1 MQIWEITLQ
10 ELSEHAVWYFPM
22 SEDVEGD
29 ETTICPATENI
40 ALDPNSQ
47 IIVRSKFTDAVGSEF
62 FGYLYYGLLEIE
74 YSQPCMFVDNKPVN
88 FWFGI
93 TKPKEADL
101 VELKFPIVAVSLPV
115 FGLVAK
121 SIKIDGYGFID

>member
-1 MQIWEITLQ
+1 MQIWEITLK
-10 ELSEHAVWYFPM
+10 ELSDHAVWYFPM
-22 SEDVEGD
+22 YEDDECD
-29 ETTICPATENI
+29 ETSVLPATEKI

-47 IIVRSKFTDAVGSEF
+47 IIVRSKFTDAVGVEF
-62 FGYLYYGLLEIE
+62 YGYIYYGLLEIG
-74 YSQPCMFVDNKPVN
+74 YSQPCMFVDNKPVT

-101 VELKFPIVAVSLPV
+101 IELKFPIVAVSLPV
-115 FGLVAK
+115 FGLGAK